1 MSEPEFPEEH
11 LAYDSAGNCLGAIE
25 RPRKP
30 VTWPNEADARYKAYA
45 EQAARRKVAVAAEA
59 KREEFGPGYAY
70 QTLGDFIGAE
80 DHQKMW
86 IIKGA
91 VAWGETSAWIGPP
104 GSLKSALM
112 SDLAISAAFGRDWHG
127 RKSKGRVGVIY
138 FALERADLVR
148 RRIEAQIARTGI
160 SIDPERPGVI
170 SIVSSTIDL
179 FTPESVAKV
188 VRTVKNAEE
197 FTGEVIGVII
207 FDTFAKLM
215 AASGGDEDKAK
226 DQGKVFAN
234 IERIKEKLG
243 RPHVALVGHT
253 GKDESRGARGS
264 NAILGDADVMV
275 TIAGEDI
282 KTATVVKANDMAEG
296 PLFSFKSDVHQFGLD
311 EDGDPITVNIV
322 SGDEVDPETPARRV
336 NRWGKGLR
344 LVRDAI
350 NAAVL
355 EAGRDH
361 RIGGGDGPAVK
372 ATTVQAARALHNQR
386 YVSTGDGDRNEA
398 ERKAWA
404 RNFKQARDLNLVG
417 GELANGHELIWLAA

>member
-1 MSEPEFPEEH
+1 MIEPEFPEDE

-25 RPRKP
+25 TPRKLM
-30 VTWPNEADARYKAYA
+30 TWPNEADARYQVYA
-45 EQAARRKVAVAAEA
+45 DDARRRKAAAPA
-59 KREEFGPGYAY
+59 KTEREEFGPGYAY
-70 QTLGDFIGAE
+70 QTLGDFVGAA
-80 DHQKMW
+80 DHQKMH

-91 VAWGETSAWIGPP
+91 IAWGETSAWIGPP

-112 SDLAISAAFGRDWHG
+112 SDLAISSAFGRDWHG
-127 RKSKGRVGVIY
+127 LRSKGRVGVIY

-148 RRIEAQIARTGI
+148 RRIEAQLARTGI
-160 SIDPERPGVI
+160 SIDPEQPGSI

-179 FTPESVAKV
+179 FTPESVVKV
-188 VRTVKNAEE
+188 LRTVKNAEE
-197 FTGEVIGVII
+197 FTGEAIGVII

-275 TIAGEDI
+275 TISGEDI

-296 PLFSFKSDVHQFGLD
+296 PLFSFKSEVHQFGVD

-322 SGDEVDPETPARRV
+322 SSEQVVQSTVATHREPRLKPNQKTMLAILHDA
-336 NRWGKGLR
+336 GLAGMT
-344 LVRDAI
+344 LEEWNAKARDA
-350 NAAVL
+350 
-355 EAGRDH
+355 G
-361 RIGGGDGPAVK
+361 IGV
-372 ATTVQAARALHNQR
+372 R
-386 YVSTGDGDRNEA
+386 
-398 ERKAWA
+398 RKADLTDN
-404 RNFKQARDLNLVG
+404 RNALLSKGMVRNYGDTWRIS
-417 GELANGHELIWLAA
+417 HD